1 MFCISRGTHQS
12 RPDDIDEDVTEEDD
26 GGEEDHV
33 EVGGEIADNDG
44 ELELK

>member
-1 MFCISRGTHQS
+1 MFCISRGTHQA